1 MFQVLTLRSTSKQ
14 ASLVKLIAE
23 IPEQAIEEI
32 ISIRICGGVCAFFI
46 QKLELQVWHHMNEET
61 EQSLKHVEMLL
72 NLWHVYPLSN
82 SVWSFSEK
90 RKLASLCSLKLKKY
104 IFKYIYIKNSQKR
117 KSLIFMIKKL
127 LLQMCSWLCVHWW
140 ASSALTHK
148 VIQRIRISFSS
159 VSMGISPED
168 TVVKDT
174 DQQLD
179 NMGSN
184 SSAVQNWKGNNVQIN
199 INMYKT

>member
-1 MFQVLTLRSTSKQ
+1 
-14 ASLVKLIAE
+14 
-23 IPEQAIEEI
+23 
-32 ISIRICGGVCAFFI
+32 
-46 QKLELQVWHHMNEET
+46 
-61 EQSLKHVEMLL
+61 
-72 NLWHVYPLSN
+72 
-82 SVWSFSEK
+82 
-90 RKLASLCSLKLKKY
+90 
-104 IFKYIYIKNSQKR
+104 
-117 KSLIFMIKKL
+117 MIKKL